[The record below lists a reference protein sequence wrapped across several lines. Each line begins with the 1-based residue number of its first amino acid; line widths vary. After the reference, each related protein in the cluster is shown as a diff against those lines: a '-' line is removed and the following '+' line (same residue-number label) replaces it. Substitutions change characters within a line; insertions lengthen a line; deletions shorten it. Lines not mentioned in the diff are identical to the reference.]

1 MDPGAGKPLKA
12 RQGCRASLLTPC
24 LGFFFFHLHLLPR
37 AQMCFLLL
45 VSILPASQLI
55 PLDWVT
61 RSTALGCFSLNASS
75 CFTPYLLL
83 VYTFSLM
90 GFFSPIMLFPGS
102 VVNTTLIWLPPC
114 PPSLSFS
121 TPTHFY
127 LCFTSLSRKKGT
139 KI

>member
-1 MDPGAGKPLKA
+1 MQVKPAHSKS
-12 RQGCRASLLTPC
+12 RD
-24 LGFFFFHLHLLPR
+24 FFFFHLHLLPR

-45 VSILPASQLI
+45 VSSLPASQLI

-83 VYTFSLM
+83 VCAFSLM
-90 GFFSPIMLFPGS
+90 GFFSPIMLFPYHNAIPGPAIPGP
-102 VVNTTLIWLPPC
+102 VVNTTLIWLLPC

-139 KI
+139 EI